1 VVNVEDVARSVVE
14 VARNT
19 GKPIFASFMGGV
31 RVAEGRR
38 IMRDGGLPSY
48 DYPEDAVAAINTMLR
63 YQRWLN
69 RNDDLYSTLEVDR
82 ERVAGIMEAARNDG
96 RMRLSEEE
104 AHDVLRAYGFRLP
117 REEMARTSEEAVAAA
132 ERIGYPV
139 VLKLISPQVVHKS
152 DVGGVVAGLKSAQEV
167 RNAFFEMTSTARR
180 MVERLYIAGVLV
192 QEMVR
197 GGKEVILGLSRDLQ
211 FGPMIMFGLG
221 GIYVEVLRDV
231 SFRIAPLTREEAD
244 NMVREIGAFP
254 LLRGVRGEPP
264 VDFPALREALLRLS
278 QLAIDFPEIVE
289 ADINP
294 LLVLGSGQGAVA
306 ADARFTITGEG

>member
-1 VVNVEDVARSVVE
+1 
-14 VARNT
+14 
-19 GKPIFASFMGGV
+19 
-31 RVAEGRR
+31 
-38 IMRDGGLPSY
+38 
-48 DYPEDAVAAINTMLR
+48 MLR

-306 ADARFTITGEG
+306 DARFTITGEE